1 MSMSIVEISGLNHG
15 FGERTLWQNVDV
27 NLLPREHVALI
38 GRNGVGKSTLLQILA
53 DHIPHDSGHITW
65 TPGVKIGY
73 LTQLA
78 DLSRFTTVRSALQE
92 AFADLFAKERA
103 LQTTAEDL
111 AHAEGDELERL
122 LARYARIQ
130 AELEHAGIYE
140 LGARIDTVASGL
152 GLLELGL
159 DRPVTDLSGGQ
170 RTKVLLAKLLLEQPD
185 VLLLDEPTNFLD
197 VLHVAWL
204 TDFLKNYPFAFIVVS
219 HDADF
224 VAEVATVIWQLEN
237 FSLTRFNGPYK
248 AFLAYAEQR
257 ALQHASAYSR
267 QQDEIKRM
275 EDFVQKNIARASTT
289 KRAQSR
295 RKQLEKID
303 RIPPPGTA
311 APPHF
316 TFPLAGA
323 PARFVIRATTLEIGY
338 SHSLLPPLELEVERG
353 SKLALIGC
361 NGIGKSTLLRTL
373 IGELKPLRGRVE
385 LGDHVRVGYFAQE
398 AYQSGQGHALEV
410 VWSAF
415 PHMTQQEVRA
425 ALARSG
431 LKREHILQSVHRLSG
446 GEQAKVRLCLLT
458 LQKHNVLVLDE
469 PTNHLDHAARN
480 ALQQA
485 LKDFRG
491 TLLMVSHEPEFYRP
505 FVTSVVDVEELLG
518 RGKASRIVAR
528 QKR

>member
-1 MSMSIVEISGLNHG
+1 MSIVEISKLNHG
-15 FGERTLWQNVDV
+15 FGERTLWQNIDV

-38 GRNGVGKSTLLQILA
+38 GRNGVGKSTLLKILA
-53 DHIPHDSGHITW
+53 DHIPHDNGRIAW

-78 DLSRFTTVRSALQE
+78 DLSRFATVRSALQE

-103 LQTTAEDL
+103 LQATAEDL

-122 LARYARIQ
+122 LSRYARIQ
-130 AELEHAGIYE
+130 AELDHAGIYE

-197 VLHVAWL
+197 VLHIAWL

-237 FSLTRFNGPYK
+237 AALTRFNGPYK

-257 ALQHASAYSR
+257 TLQHAGAYSR
-267 QQDEIKRM
+267 QQDEIRRM

-303 RIPPPGTA
+303 RIPPLGTA

-323 PARFVIRATTLEIGY
+323 PARFVIRAAALEIGY
-338 SHSLLPPLELEVERG
+338 SHALLPPLELEVERG

-373 IGELKPLRGRVE
+373 IGELEPLRGRVE
-385 LGDHVRVGYFAQE
+385 LGDHARIGYFAQE
-398 AYQSGQGHALEV
+398 VYQSDQGHALEV

-415 PHMTQQEVRA
+415 PHLTQQEARA

-469 PTNHLDHAARN
+469 PTNHLDHAARD

-518 RGKASRIVAR
+518 RGKASKIVAR